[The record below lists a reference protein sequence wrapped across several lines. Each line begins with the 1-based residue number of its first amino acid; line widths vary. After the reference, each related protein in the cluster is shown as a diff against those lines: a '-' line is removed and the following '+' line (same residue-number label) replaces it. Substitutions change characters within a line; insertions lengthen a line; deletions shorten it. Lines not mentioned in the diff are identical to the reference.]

1 MSAQFSKE
9 TTSEAAAS
17 FFADEINGKTV
28 LVTGANWGGL
38 GAEAA
43 RVIAKNGAGLVILAG
58 RRQESLDETIQKI
71 KAESPNANLRSLIL
85 DLSSLESVRQAA
97 QEVNQYPE
105 TIDVL
110 INNAAVM
117 ATPYSITKD
126 GFELQFGTN
135 HLGHFLFTG
144 LILSRIMASK
154 EPRIVNVSSFG
165 HNFCPILY
173 DDPGFSK
180 GAVYHKWHAYGQ
192 AKTANILF
200 SRELANRYG
209 DKGLTAFSLH
219 PGHIMTPL
227 AKHINVEDEVKSER
241 VDYYGNKVPK
251 PADLLGFKTIQQG
264 TSTHI
269 VAAFDPSIKSQN
281 GSYLQDARID
291 NDSVKGW
298 AKDDQNAA
306 RLWELSEKLVGYTF

>member
-1 MSAQFSKE
+1 MAAEFSRE

-17 FFADEINGKTV
+17 FFADEIKGKTV
-28 LVTGANWGGL
+28 LVTGASWEGL

-43 RVIAKNGAGLVILAG
+43 RVIVKNGAALVILAG
-58 RRQESLDETIQKI
+58 RRQESLDETTQKI

-117 ATPYSITKD
+117 ASPYSTTKD

-144 LILSRIMASK
+144 LIFSRIMASK

-165 HNFCPILY
+165 HHFCPILY
-173 DDPGFSK
+173 DDPGFSE
-180 GAVYHKWHAYGQ
+180 GAVYDKWNAYGQ

-209 DKGLTAFSLH
+209 DKGLASFSLH
-219 PGHIMTPL
+219 PGVIITPL
-227 AKHINVEDEVKSER
+227 AKHINVEDEFKSER
-241 VDYYGNKVPK
+241 VDYYGNKVPM
-251 PADLLGFKTIQQG
+251 PADLTVFKTIQQG

-269 VAAFDPSIKSQN
+269 VAAFDPSIKTQN

-291 NDSVKGW
+291 NDSVRDW
-298 AKDDQNAA
+298 AKDDQNAS
-306 RLWELSEKLVGYTF
+306 RLWELSEKLVAYTF